1 MQLKK
6 KKKKK
11 RNNKKCQCEGKNY
24 SNCKKDYSCNPS
36 TFVCENSI

>member
-11 RNNKKCQCEGKNY
+11 RNNKTCQCEWKNY
-24 SNCKKDYSCNPS
+24 RNCKKDYSCNPS
-36 TFVCENSI
+36 TFVCEDSI